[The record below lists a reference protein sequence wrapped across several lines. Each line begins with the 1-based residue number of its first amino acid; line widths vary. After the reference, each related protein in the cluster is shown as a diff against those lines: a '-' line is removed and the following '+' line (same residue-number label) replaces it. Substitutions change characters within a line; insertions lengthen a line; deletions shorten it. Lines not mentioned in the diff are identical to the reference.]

1 MVMCDSSLA
10 QHPQAL
16 PSPECTPSPEHK
28 DGKMSSSSA
37 VDVRYSGKRISR
49 KGIKS
54 VPAEHD
60 DMHLKIGK
68 GYLRLSEEG
77 KLNWVAGLRNLTS
90 ITSPALLPWH
100 IMCMSSLK
108 TCHINVEV
116 VTCASLNFAI
126 PSSAVIPNQN
136 GCRIEKLSAQVP
148 IEFLYDA
155 FLRDGVFQYL
165 PAVIHLAPRLLYLAL
180 HLTRNEGSGTH
191 PGDEHDESGYDTLL
205 QDMQSDSLETLIID
219 TCDVEPASVRQ
230 PRADFFESIS
240 HLTSLHSFPNLRRV
254 VAPQEAFMSV
264 PNLLSSDANPVFVPP
279 TVLFPHNIETVE
291 IIDSTSALDTWAK
304 RLLDA
309 HDTPTGLRVSMLD
322 QLSSIKLW
330 CDRWYPTLVPDY
342 RVDA

>member
-1 MVMCDSSLA
+1 MCDSALA
-10 QHPQAL
+10 QQPPTL

-28 DGKMSSSSA
+28 DGKMSSPS
-37 VDVRYSGKRISR
+37 VPDERYSGKRLP
-49 KGIKS
+49 KKAIKS

-68 GYLRLSEEG
+68 GYLKLSEEG
-77 KLNWVAGLRNLTS
+77 KLHWVAGLRNLTS

-126 PSSAVIPNQN
+126 PSSAIIPNQN

-148 IEFLYDA
+148 VEFLYNA
-155 FLRDGVFQYL
+155 FPKDGVFQYL
-165 PAVIHLAPRLLYLAL
+165 PTVIHLAPRLLYLAL
-180 HLTRNEGSGTH
+180 HLTRKEGSGTH
-191 PGDEHDESGYDTLL
+191 PGDERDKTSYDTLL
-205 QDMQSDSLETLIID
+205 EGMQSDSLETLIID
-219 TCDVEPASVRQ
+219 TCEVEPASVRQ
-230 PRADFFESIS
+230 PRVDFFESIS
-240 HLTSLHSFPNLRRV
+240 HLTSLHSFPNLRRI
-254 VAPQEAFMSV
+254 VAPQEAFISV
-264 PNLLSSDANPVFVPP
+264 PNLLSSDDESVFVPP
-279 TVLFPHNIETVE
+279 TDLFPRNIETME

-309 HDTPTGLRVSMLD
+309 HDTETGFRVSLLD